1 MPLFSLTHTSELR
14 NMSLNYAITIFHVLS
29 PNPGP
34 EVRGVSL
41 RLGLW
46 QHISLGTLELSLLSH
61 SSPVTVTDGH
71 NNVLEQAGKISK
83 NRMKAVLI
91 SSSFKEGKAQQQKY
105 PAYCQPGGLIALLHM
120 LDCFILQFRL
130 KWRATWC
137 WNWKL
142 NPFHDATNHSN
153 VKWDIFEI
161 EINQR
166 TDQHQEHTTFSKVIS
181 VSVKSLISSEC

>member
-1 MPLFSLTHTSELR
+1 MLNALILSLTHTSELR
-14 NMSLNYAITIFHVLS
+14 NMWLNYAITIFPVFS
-29 PNPGP
+29 PHP
-34 EVRGVSL
+34 
-41 RLGLW
+41 
-46 QHISLGTLELSLLSH
+46 GTLELSLLSH
-61 SSPVTVTDGH
+61 SSSVTVTDGH

-105 PAYCQPGGLIALLHM
+105 PAYWQPGGLIALLHM
-120 LDCFILQFRL
+120 LVCFILQFRL

-142 NPFHDATNHSN
+142 YPFYDATKQSN

-161 EINQR
+161 
-166 TDQHQEHTTFSKVIS
+166 
-181 VSVKSLISSEC
+181 

>member
-1 MPLFSLTHTSELR
+1 MPRRSRHKSGSFCRARLGLLGRSHWFSSVLINAKCPYSLSHTHP
-14 NMSLNYAITIFHVLS
+14 LNHAITIFSVLS
-29 PNPGP
+29 PHPGP
-34 EVRGVSL
+34 DVRGVSL
-41 RLGLW
+41 CSDLW
-46 QHISLGTLELSLLSH
+46 RHISLGTLELSLLSH
-61 SSPVTVTDGH
+61 SSSVTVTDGH

-105 PAYCQPGGLIALLHM
+105 PAYWQPVGLIALLHM
-120 LDCFILQFRL
+120 LVCFILQFRL

-142 NPFHDATNHSN
+142 YPFHDATEQSN

-161 EINQR
+161 
-166 TDQHQEHTTFSKVIS
+166 
-181 VSVKSLISSEC
+181 

>member
-1 MPLFSLTHTSELR
+1 MLNALILSHTHTSELR
-14 NMSLNYAITIFHVLS
+14 NMWLNYAITIFPVFS
-29 PNPGP
+29 PHPGP
-34 EVRGVSL
+34 DVRGVSL
-41 RLGLW
+41 YSDLW
-46 QHISLGTLELSLLSH
+46 RHIFLGTLELSLLSH
-61 SSPVTVTDGH
+61 SSSVTVTDGH

-105 PAYCQPGGLIALLHM
+105 PAYWQPGGLIALLHTV
-120 LDCFILQFRL
+120 CFILQFRM

-142 NPFHDATNHSN
+142 YPFHDATKQSN

-161 EINQR
+161 
-166 TDQHQEHTTFSKVIS
+166 
-181 VSVKSLISSEC
+181 